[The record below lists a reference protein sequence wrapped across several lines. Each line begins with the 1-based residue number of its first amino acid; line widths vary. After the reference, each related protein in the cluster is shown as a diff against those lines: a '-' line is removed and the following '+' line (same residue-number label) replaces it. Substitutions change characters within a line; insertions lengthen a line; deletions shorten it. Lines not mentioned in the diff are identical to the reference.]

1 MKEKKTKSLQLIVR
15 EINKKDKAKAER
27 YELKKDKKMSVK
39 RDVFI
44 NKLKDKII
52 KQIIARKSFLR
63 FSKPEFISVDFIL
76 KNLQNDER
84 FYNIYFVISE
94 TWFDQFLFNIS
105 WYVNL

>member
-15 EINKKDKAKAER
+15 EINKKDRVKAEKN
-27 YELKKDKKMSVK
+27 ELKKDKKMSAK
-39 RDVFI
+39 RTVFI

-52 KQIIARKSFLR
+52 KQIIAKKSFLR
-63 FSKPEFISVDFIL
+63 FSKPEFISIDFIL
-76 KNLQNDER
+76 KNLQNDDR